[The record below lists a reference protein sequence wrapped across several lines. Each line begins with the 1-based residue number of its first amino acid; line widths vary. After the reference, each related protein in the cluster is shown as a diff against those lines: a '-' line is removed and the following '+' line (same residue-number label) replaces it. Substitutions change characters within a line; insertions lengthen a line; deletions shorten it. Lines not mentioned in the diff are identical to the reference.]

1 MKMKPKADGYLAG
14 AAELITGVSNR
25 QGRVVRIE
33 NGALAIQAGRIVAV
47 GPISQVE
54 TEVDLSEAKRIDA
67 SGKIIAPGFVD
78 CHTHLVFGKSRGR
91 EFALRMTKSAAEV
104 AEMGLETGIPASIK
118 MTREAAEDE
127 LFDAAMDRLACML
140 HHGTT
145 TVESKSGYGIN
156 RPSEF
161 KMLRVN
167 QRLKKAQ
174 PIDIVST
181 FLGAHDFPPEIDR
194 NDTAQR
200 NRYVDTLVNELIP
213 EVAETGLAEFCD
225 VYCDNGYYT
234 AEESRR
240 VLEAGIQHGLR
251 AKIHTDGYSGI
262 GGSALA
268 AELPAISADHLN
280 YTSTDEMSAMA
291 QAGVVGVLLPAL
303 DFAVAHPDPVM
314 PRPMIDAGMTI
325 ALGTNLNPGN
335 WTESMRFVMLLACRN
350 HGLSLE
356 EAFLAATLGA
366 AKAIGRE
373 AEIGSLECGK
383 KADIQIWDL
392 PEFDHLI
399 YRFNRNPVV
408 SVIKDGRLLFDTT
421 TLSPWWKRAGM
432 RGAE

>member
-1 MKMKPKADGYLAG
+1 MKTKPKADCCIAG
-14 AAELITGVSNR
+14 AAELISGVSNR

-33 NGALAIQAGRIVAV
+33 NGAVAIQAGRIVSV

-54 TEVDLSEAKRIDA
+54 AEVDLTEAKRIDA
-67 SGKIIAPGFVD
+67 SGKIVAPGFVD
-78 CHTHLVFGKSRGR
+78 CHTHLVFGKSRAR
-91 EFALRMTKSAAEV
+91 EFALKMTQSAADVE
-104 AEMGLETGIPASIK
+104 AMGLETGIPASIK

-140 HHGTT
+140 RHGTT

-156 RPSEF
+156 RPDEL

-167 QRLKKAQ
+167 QRLAAAQ

-194 NDTAQR
+194 NDIAER
-200 NRYVDTLVNELIP
+200 NRYIDALVNERIP
-213 EVAETGLAEFCD
+213 EVAEAGLAEFCD
-225 VYCDNGYYT
+225 VYCDDGYYT

-240 VLEAGIQHGLR
+240 VLQAGIDHGLR
-251 AKIHTDGYSGI
+251 AKIHTDAYSGI
-262 GGSALA
+262 GGSTLA

-280 YTSTDEMSAMA
+280 YTSTAEMSAMA
-291 QAGVVGVLLPAL
+291 KASVVGVILPAL

-314 PRPMIDAGMTI
+314 PRPMIEAGMTI

-335 WTESMRFVMLLACRN
+335 WTESMRFVMLLACRR
-350 HGLSLE
+350 HRLSLE

-383 KADIQIWDL
+383 KADIQIWDI
-392 PEFDHLI
+392 PQFEHLI
-399 YRFNRNPVV
+399 YRFNHNPVV
-408 SVIKDGRLLFDTT
+408 SVIKDGQILFDTT
-421 TLSPWWKRAGM
+421 TGM
-432 RGAE
+432 QAWQNQS